1 MNFFRIAEDNYN
13 LQANLFSASIHLALF
28 IFMIFTIQWNVKTPY
43 YAEVELW
50 DTVPT
55 KTIKSSP
62 AEKPKPKPKK
72 IVTTPPP
79 PKKAEP
85 ANVKKEADIKLKK
98 KKEAEKKA
106 AELKKQKQ
114 IEELQKK
121 IQEEEKLKQLQ
132 KELLEQEKIKQV
144 QNQIQEEE
152 KLKQLQQKLD
162 EEKKLEQIQRELRD
176 KDLSKK
182 DRIAVESDK
191 DVLGGMDSSELA
203 KYKTLIQQK
212 IHQNVNRQLCGLD
225 LDVELIFK
233 ISLMPTGDLLG
244 DIKMLKSS
252 AIPSC
257 DQAVERAILQSQP
270 LPLPKDGRLFD
281 KLKNLEL
288 KFQPNA
294 IQ

>member
-55 KTIKSSP
+55 KTIKSPP

-79 PKKAEP
+79 EKKAEP
-85 ANVKKEADIKLKK
+85 AKVDKEADIKLKK
-98 KKEAEKKA
+98 KKQAEKKA

-132 KELLEQEKIKQV
+132 
-144 QNQIQEEE
+144 
-152 KLKQLQQKLD
+152 QKLD

-176 KDLSKK
+176 RDLSKK

-191 DVLGGMDSSELA
+191 DILGGMDSSELA

-244 DIKMLKSS
+244 DVKMLKSS
-252 AIPSC
+252 SIPSC
-257 DQAVERAILQSQP
+257 DEAVERAILQSQP